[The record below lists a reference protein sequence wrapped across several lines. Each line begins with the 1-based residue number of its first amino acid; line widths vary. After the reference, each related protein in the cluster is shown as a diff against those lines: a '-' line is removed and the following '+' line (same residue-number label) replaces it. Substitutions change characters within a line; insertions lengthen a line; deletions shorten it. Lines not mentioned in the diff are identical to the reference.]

1 LSCAHSTIS
10 GTSHQSA
17 VVILNILPGRPIAV
31 ALHSKKF
38 SVLNNI
44 FDVLL
49 THLHVFMTFTTNFV
63 YDSHGFQLLK
73 ANKLVSNG
81 C

>member
-1 LSCAHSTIS
+1 MSCAHSTIS
-10 GTSHQSA
+10 GTSYQSA
-17 VVILNILPGRPIAV
+17 VVILNILPGKPIAV